1 PYATRL
7 RFASLTAVSLLLPW
21 DGVNPHFA
29 YGRAIGHGHARVV
42 ALLPLLADVA
52 GGEQCSGPQRTREGL
67 QLVPSLARPA
77 RSRRILG
84 SGRKMS
90 SRGRRA
96 LRITGLLG
104 RAGLIGR
111 ELTCACPL
119 SDC

>member
-84 SGRKMS
+84 SGR
-90 SRGRRA
+90 GRRA
-96 LRITGLLG
+96 LRSTGLLG
-104 RAGLIGR
+104 ASMSDLAGVDRCERA
-111 ELTCACPL
+111 AVPP
-119 SDC
+119 